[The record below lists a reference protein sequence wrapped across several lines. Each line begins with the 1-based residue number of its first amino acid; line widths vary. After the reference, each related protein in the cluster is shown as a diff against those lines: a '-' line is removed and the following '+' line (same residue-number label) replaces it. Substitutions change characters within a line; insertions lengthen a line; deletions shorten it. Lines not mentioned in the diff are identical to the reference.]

1 MWGVFANIATDT
13 DFALYG
19 VPCTATLSG
28 VTTSFTGN
36 YSARTRRK
44 TVDAQTGMEYTTWD
58 PTLICRVSDLPPGG
72 PQAYMAITVQPQT
85 NAGGYGDPISYEVA
99 EVEETDIGTVR
110 LVLSGRGGGA

>member
-1 MWGVFANIATDT
+1 MWGTLASIATET
-13 DFALYG
+13 DLALYG

-28 VTTSFTGN
+28 VTTEFTGN

-72 PQAYMAITVQPQT
+72 PSVYMAVTVQPQT
-85 NAGGYGDPISYEVA
+85 LAGGNGSPLSYEVA

-110 LVLSGRGGGA
+110 LVLSGRGSA